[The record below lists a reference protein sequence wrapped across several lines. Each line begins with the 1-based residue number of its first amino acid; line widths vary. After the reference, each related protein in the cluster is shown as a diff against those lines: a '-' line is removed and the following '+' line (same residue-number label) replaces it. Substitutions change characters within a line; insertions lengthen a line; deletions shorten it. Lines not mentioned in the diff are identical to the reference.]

1 MEDMVFYFMEW
12 VATPW
17 LDFLMVILS
26 ETCIYV
32 VILIAI
38 NFLYGRKK
46 VFPGLVLSVLGSMA
60 LGTMLKFITKWPRP
74 CESSLTF
81 VHSVFVN
88 GVLYCRDSIFPF
100 EFGTSSFPSVHAAI
114 LFAILPFT
122 AYDRR
127 FFVGF
132 LCYAVLTSMSRV
144 YLGVHYPHD
153 VLAGAVMG
161 VLIGEFVMRKFQ
173 VITLRIPGFG

>member
-1 MEDMVFYFMEW
+1 MMEEMVFYFMEW
-12 VATPW
+12 IATPW

-26 ETCIYV
+26 ETLIYV

-38 NFLYGRKK
+38 NFLYARRKE
-46 VFPGLVLSVLGSMA
+46 FPGMAVSVLGSMA

-74 CESSLTF
+74 CESSLPF
-81 VHSVFVN
+81 IHRVLVN
-88 GVLYCRDSIFPF
+88 GVPYCRDSIFPF

-114 LFAILPFT
+114 LFAVLPFT

-132 LCYAVLTSMSRV
+132 LCYAILTSMSRV

-153 VLAGAVMG
+153 VLVGAVIG
-161 VLIGEFVMRKFQ
+161 VLIGEFVIRRFRR
-173 VITLRIPGFG
+173 LP

>member
-1 MEDMVFYFMEW
+1 MMEEMVFYFMEW
-12 VATPW
+12 IATPW

-46 VFPGLVLSVLGSMA
+46 DFPGLALSVLGSMA

-100 EFGTSSFPSVHAAI
+100 EFGTSSFPSIHAAI

-132 LCYAVLTSMSRV
+132 LCYAILTSVSRI

-153 VLAGAVMG
+153 VLVGAVTG
-161 VLIGEFVMRKFQ
+161 VLIGEFVMRRFRR
-173 VITLRIPGFG
+173 LP